1 MAPPTGP
8 RGGNHAHRPST
19 RSATA
24 PRGSGIAKRR
34 NALRTD
40 RDGDVS
46 MNGPAGGAP
55 PTGPS
60 GRGGR
65 GRAPRAGGRAGRLAQ
80 NIRDHI
86 EPKAT
91 LKILGLKGSKA
102 AGNKDG
108 GLRSL
113 LDFIERKSSKDKTI
127 VLSRGIIDG
136 DYVWIKV
143 KKEDAP
149 IILRLNGFTY
159 AGATLTIEETAEPMP
174 TQATIVSREAAET
187 KAKLLSVLASRYNAE
202 QKVLDLS
209 ALGADPVL
217 GNLGTFDSQSLA
229 QKSFKALVHLVG
241 SQYTDPEE
249 KREAIPAVSLARN
262 DITDVEQ
269 VFSLAMSLPHLLR
282 LDLTGNKLENLSKIS
297 KWKNEFRH
305 LQELH
310 LTGNAVTTQPN
321 YVTEIVKWFP
331 SLQILDGQQVR
342 TPAEAAEAV
351 RANNPQPIPEF
362 PSNLRDG
369 EANVA
374 ATFLTGF
381 FDFYDRDRT
390 ALVNQFYDFESSF
403 SLTSLENSGRDQS
416 WKTYSQHSRNIQK
429 LGPRNRQTAERLY
442 IGSKKIA
449 EVWNKLPATRHP
461 LLAQADAWLVDCH
474 TFPGLTDPNDPSNHS
489 MGLMINVHGSFE
501 EADTAQNLFGV
512 RKFSRNFILGPSLP
526 GAPYP
531 YRVISDQFALHGWKA
546 HPAGTVVAPIPAP
559 ATVPATVPAVAPV
572 VAPVPAEISPGASR
586 VDDVTK
592 AQMVQELSRITGMT
606 AEYSQLCLSGAA
618 DWNWEMA
625 LKSFEETKAALPANA
640 FTAA

>member
-8 RGGNHAHRPST
+8 RGGNANRLST
-19 RSATA
+19 RSTTA
-24 PRGSGIAKRR
+24 PRAGGISKRR
-34 NALRTD
+34 NAVRTD

-46 MNGPAGGAP
+46 MNGPAGGNA
-55 PTGPS
+55 PTGPGGR

-65 GRAPRAGGRAGRLAQ
+65 GRGPRSGGRSRLVQ

-86 EPKAT
+86 ETKAII
-91 LKILGLKGSKA
+91 KIHGLKNSKA

-108 GLRSL
+108 GLRGL
-113 LDFIERKSSKDKTI
+113 LDFLERKTAKEKTI

-136 DYVWIKV
+136 DWVWIKV

-159 AGATLTIEETAEPMP
+159 AGAPLTIQETTEIMP
-174 TQATIVSREAAET
+174 TPTAIVSREAAET
-187 KAKLLSVLASRYNAE
+187 KAKLLTVLANRYNAE

-209 ALGADPVL
+209 ALGTDPIL

-249 KREAIPAVSLARN
+249 KRAAIPAVSLARN

-269 VFSLAMSLPHLLR
+269 VYSLATSLPKLLR
-282 LDLTGNKLENLSKIS
+282 LDLTGNKLDNLSKIS
-297 KWKNEFRH
+297 KWKDQFRY

-310 LTGNAVTTQPN
+310 LTGNPVTAQPN
-321 YVTEIVKWFP
+321 YLAEILSWFP

-342 TPAEAAEAV
+342 TPAEAAE
-351 RANNPQPIPEF
+351 NFKSYMPQPIPEY
-362 PSNLRDG
+362 PSNMRDG

-374 ATFLTGF
+374 ASFLTSF
-381 FDFYDRDRT
+381 FDYYDRDRS
-390 ALVNQFYDFESSF
+390 ALVSQFYDFESSF
-403 SLTSLENSGRDQS
+403 TLISKENTARDKS
-416 WKTYSQHSRNIQK
+416 WKAYSQYSRNIQK
-429 LGPRNRQTAERLY
+429 LGPRNRQTPERVY
-442 IGSKKIA
+442 TGSKKIA
-449 EVWNKLPATRHP
+449 EIWNSLPATRHP
-461 LLAQADAWLVDCH
+461 ILAEAVTWIVDCH
-474 TFPGLTDPNDPSNHS
+474 TFPGIADPNNPSQFA
-489 MGLMINVHGSFE
+489 MGLVINVNGSFE
-501 EADTAQNLFGV
+501 EADTTQNLFGV

-531 YRVISDQFALHGWKA
+531 YRVISDHYTVYGWK
-546 HPAGTVVAPIPAP
+546 PYPPGTVVAPIAPP
-559 ATVPATVPAVAPV
+559 ATVTTTAPAIAPV
-572 VAPVPAEISPGASR
+572 TTEISPGAAR

-592 AQMVQELSRITGMT
+592 TQMIQELSRITGMT

-640 FTAA
+640 FIAA

>member
-8 RGGNHAHRPST
+8 RGGASSNRPST
-19 RSATA
+19 RSTSTA
-24 PRGSGIAKRR
+24 RGGGISKRR
-34 NALRTD
+34 HAPRTD

-46 MNGPAGGAP
+46 MGAP
-55 PTGPS
+55 AAGVTPTGPS
-60 GRGGR
+60 GRGRGR
-65 GRAPRAGGRAGRLAQ
+65 GPRPGGRVSRLAQ
-80 NIRDHI
+80 NIREHI
-86 EPKAT
+86 EPKTT
-91 LKILGLKGSKA
+91 LKILGLKSSKA
-102 AGNKDG
+102 ASNKDG

-113 LDFIERKSSKDKTI
+113 LDFVERKTSKDKTI

-159 AGATLTIEETAEPMP
+159 AGAPLTIEETTEPMP
-174 TQATIVSREAAET
+174 TTASIVSREAADT
-187 KAKLLSVLASRYNAE
+187 KAKLLSVLASRYNAG

-209 ALGADPVL
+209 ALGTDPIL

-262 DITDVEQ
+262 DITDVDQ
-269 VFSLAMSLPHLLR
+269 VFSLARSLPHLLR
-282 LDLTGNKLENLSKIS
+282 LDLTSNKLENLSKIS

-310 LTGNAVTTQPN
+310 LTGNAVTSQPN
-321 YVTEIVKWFP
+321 YVTEILQWFP

-351 RANNPQPIPEF
+351 KAANPQPIPEF

-369 EANVA
+369 DNNVA
-374 ATFLTGF
+374 TSFLIAF
-381 FDFYDRDRT
+381 FDLYDRDRA
-390 ALVNQFYDFESSF
+390 ALTQQFYDFQTSF
-403 SLTSLENSGRDQS
+403 SLTCLENSGRDQS
-416 WKTYSQHSRNIQK
+416 WKTYSHHSRNIQK
-429 LGPRNRQTAERLY
+429 LGPRNRQTTERLY
-442 IGSKKIA
+442 TGIDKIA
-449 EVWNKLPATRHP
+449 EVWMKLPATRHP
-461 LLAQADAWLVDCH
+461 PLSDAWLVDCH
-474 TFPGLTDPNDPSNHS
+474 TFTGLTDPNNPSNHA

-501 EADTAQNLFGV
+501 EADTAQNLFGA

-526 GAPYP
+526 GAPHP
-531 YRVISDQFALHGWKA
+531 YRVISDQLTLHAWKA
-546 HPAGTVVAPIPAP
+546 HSAGYAAAPIAAP
-559 ATVPATVPAVAPV
+559 VAAPTAVPAVLPV
-572 VAPVPAEISPGASR
+572 AIPVPAEISPGAAS
-586 VDDVTK
+586 VDNATK